1 MPDKARRVM
10 SIRRVM
16 HVDLDAFFVS
26 VEQAVRPELKDKP
39 VIVGGKPERRGVVA
53 AASYEARKFGIH
65 SGMPLITA
73 KNLCPQAIFIE
84 GNHQLYREYSEKF
97 MLILSDFSPFLEP
110 MGLDEAY
117 LEVTGFESLHGSIAE
132 MASKIRRRITA
143 ELGINASIGIANS
156 KVAAKIATERA
167 KPNGQ
172 CEVPAGEEASFLA
185 PLDIAVMPGIGKKT
199 EQHLKSLGIDTL
211 GKLAALPASFLKSR
225 LGAYA
230 PYLSNA
236 AMGID
241 NRPVEMPSEAKS
253 ISRETTFETDTR
265 NQTFLEAK
273 LSYLSEKITATLR
286 KRGKQA
292 RVVQIKIRFADF
304 TTLTRQKH
312 LGQPASGNREIFQT
326 ALSLMNGILDSDRQ
340 TVRLLGVGISDF
352 CGPEKQL
359 EIDPAKARLEKL
371 DASLDK
377 IRQKYGFSS
386 VQTGRTYRLKDM
398 F

>member
-143 ELGINASIGIANS
+143 EMGINASIGIANS

>member
-117 LEVTGFESLHGSIAE
+117 LEVTGFESLHGSIAQ

>member
-1 MPDKARRVM
+1 M

-26 VEQAVRPELKDKP
+26 VEQAVRPEFKDKP

-73 KNLCPQAIFIE
+73 KHLCPQAIFIE

-117 LEVTGFESLHGSIAE
+117 LEVTGFESLHGSIAQ

-156 KVAAKIATERA
+156 KVAAKIATEQA

-211 GKLAALPASFLKSR
+211 GKLAALPASFLKSC
-225 LGAYA
+225 LGTYA

-286 KRGKQA
+286 KRGKQT

-340 TVRLLGVGISDF
+340 AVRLLGVGISDF

>member
-1 MPDKARRVM
+1 
-10 SIRRVM
+10 
-16 HVDLDAFFVS
+16 
-26 VEQAVRPELKDKP
+26 
-39 VIVGGKPERRGVVA
+39 
-53 AASYEARKFGIH
+53 
-65 SGMPLITA
+65 
-73 KNLCPQAIFIE
+73 
-84 GNHQLYREYSEKF
+84 
-97 MLILSDFSPFLEP
+97 
-110 MGLDEAY
+110 
-117 LEVTGFESLHGSIAE
+117 
-132 MASKIRRRITA
+132 
-143 ELGINASIGIANS
+143 GINASIGIANS

>member
-1 MPDKARRVM
+1 M

-117 LEVTGFESLHGSIAE
+117 LEVTGFESLHGSIAQ

-253 ISRETTFETDTR
+253 INRETTFETDTR

-286 KRGKQA
+286 KRGKQT

>member
-1 MPDKARRVM
+1 M

-143 ELGINASIGIANS
+143 EMGINASIGIANS

>member
-1 MPDKARRVM
+1 M

-132 MASKIRRRITA
+132 MASKIRRHITA

>member
-1 MPDKARRVM
+1 M

-97 MLILSDFSPFLEP
+97 ILILSDFSPFLEP

>member
-1 MPDKARRVM
+1 M

-199 EQHLKSLGIDTL
+199 EQHLKSLGINTL

-253 ISRETTFETDTR
+253 INRETTFETDTR

-286 KRGKQA
+286 KRGKQT

-340 TVRLLGVGISDF
+340 AVRLLGVGISDF

>member
-1 MPDKARRVM
+1 M

>member
-1 MPDKARRVM
+1 
-10 SIRRVM
+10 M

-117 LEVTGFESLHGSIAE
+117 LEVTGFESLHGSIAQ

>member
-1 MPDKARRVM
+1 
-10 SIRRVM
+10 M

>member
-1 MPDKARRVM
+1 
-10 SIRRVM
+10 
-16 HVDLDAFFVS
+16 LDAFFVS

>member
-1 MPDKARRVM
+1 M

-73 KNLCPQAIFIE
+73 KHLCPQAIFIE

-117 LEVTGFESLHGSIAE
+117 LEVTGFESLHGSIAQ

-156 KVAAKIATERA
+156 KVAAKIATEQA

-225 LGAYA
+225 LGTYA

-340 TVRLLGVGISDF
+340 AVRLLGVGISDF

>member
-1 MPDKARRVM
+1 M

-117 LEVTGFESLHGSIAE
+117 LEVTGFESLHGSIAQ